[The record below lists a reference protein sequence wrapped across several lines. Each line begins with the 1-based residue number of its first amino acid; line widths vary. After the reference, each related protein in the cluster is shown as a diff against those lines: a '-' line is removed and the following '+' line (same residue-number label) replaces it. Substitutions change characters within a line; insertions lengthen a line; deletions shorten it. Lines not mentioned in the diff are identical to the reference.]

1 MSDENAKLTG
11 LDAATRE
18 QWAREALHGI
28 ELRTKRFGEFVGA
41 VRELIATLPKCS
53 HYCGRPATHERD
65 VWVDEGHQYAGK
77 DRACDADTA
86 GPNEWEE
93 STWAPALRK
102 LQAILDPE
110 ETEKP

>member
-1 MSDENAKLTG
+1 MTPEE
-11 LDAATRE
+11 RE
-18 QWAREALHGI
+18 
-28 ELRTKRFGEFVGA
+28 A